1 VHVAGKVEETPKRIT
16 GDQAQQHCLHNL
28 KHPLPL
34 SFSLSLSLCVC
45 AEILPTAFAMWFG
58 DPNPLERKS
67 KVQLTAN
74 EPLDPSQKPR
84 TQLALSLSLFPFV
97 ALQTVPR

>member
-1 VHVAGKVEETPKRIT
+1 
-16 GDQAQQHCLHNL
+16 
-28 KHPLPL
+28 
-34 SFSLSLSLCVC
+34 
-45 AEILPTAFAMWFG
+45 MWFG

-84 TQLALSLSLFPFV
+84 TQLALSPFLSSP
-97 ALQTVPR
+97 LQRFKQFLVDVLVCERLLLAVSS